1 MAIPVS
7 ESPYTFEQGKKYSI
21 VLDFFSETG
30 KGAGYVDPEEPGDLD
45 GDEDADDDKGKAIVG
60 GAIKFNATVEAWPAE
75 TVIRIEL

>member
-30 KGAGYVDPEEPGDLD
+30 QGAGYVDPEEPGDLD
-45 GDEDADDDKGKAIVG
+45 GDEDADDDDKGKLDELEDEQ
-60 GAIKFNATVEAWPAE
+60 TVYITEDK
-75 TVIRIEL
+75 L